1 MEDDEGLQY
10 GIQYTVY
17 RYIMLYSY
25 VLPTTFNCV
34 YLRWVHVRT
43 VPTVYT
49 GTYQYIYS
57 TVYTVY
63 TGIYIYIS
71 TVRVYTVYT
80 VPTSPI
86 PYSTYSEYYTY
97 IPYIIQYK
105 NCTRRFYFQIIYGYE
120 GNDRG
125 RMKIFEILF
134 YGQSKSRYEQQYSV
148 CILQTVPGTV
158 PYCRPFWRPLNSS
171 VLQKFYLLN
180 TSGL

>member
-63 TGIYIYIS
+63 TGIYIYVLYGYIQYIQYLLHRFR
-71 TVRVYTVYT
+71 TVRTRSTIPIYRILYSTRT
-80 VPTSPI
+80 VPVGSTSKL
-86 PYSTYSEYYTY
+86 YM
-97 IPYIIQYK
+97 
-105 NCTRRFYFQIIYGYE
+105 G
-120 GNDRG
+120 
-125 RMKIFEILF
+125 MKGMTAVE
-134 YGQSKSRYEQQYSV
+134 
-148 CILQTVPGTV
+148 
-158 PYCRPFWRPLNSS
+158 
-171 VLQKFYLLN
+171 
-180 TSGL
+180 